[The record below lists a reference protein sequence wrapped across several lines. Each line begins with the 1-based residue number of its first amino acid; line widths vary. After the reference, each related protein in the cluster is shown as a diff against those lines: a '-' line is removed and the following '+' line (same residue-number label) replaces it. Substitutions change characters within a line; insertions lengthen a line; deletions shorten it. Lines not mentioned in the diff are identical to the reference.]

1 MGGAPIPSSH
11 DTLTKWLHSA
21 PPRSV
26 AFKRFRLQE
35 LNEAEPR
42 DEAVESL
49 LVRALISARLERSLL
64 AEYAKVLGWP
74 RVQQWVSD
82 SRMPLTSTCRRG
94 VFGEVLVGQVLESLH
109 EYLVPIWKDRFLI
122 TAGQSLPGLDGLALR
137 MDGAKLKEVCYYEV
151 KLRTTQ
157 DNQAAVKGYDQ
168 IRAEIGKPFPDLLH
182 FVLAR
187 LSEQGSILFE
197 PLLNYLSEREY
208 AGIDETYRLGLV
220 WEAGAWDDSVLGNL
234 ESKMEKLGEQS
245 LDVLVI
251 RLTGMIALTT
261 QMFARVGVTK
271 LSDDE

>member
-1 MGGAPIPSSH
+1 MGGKSPYQKRRMTAVINRGGVIQRLGLVPCNPSRGESVVGPHRHGGLRFYIDGPNRTMDMGGAPIPSSH

-109 EYLVPIWKDRFLI
+109 ELPLVPIWKDRFLI
-122 TAGQSLPGLDGLALR
+122 TPGQSLPGLDGLALGWTVR
-137 MDGAKLKEVCYYEV
+137 
-151 KLRTTQ
+151 
-157 DNQAAVKGYDQ
+157 N
-168 IRAEIGKPFPDLLH
+168 
-182 FVLAR
+182 
-187 LSEQGSILFE
+187 
-197 PLLNYLSEREY
+197 
-208 AGIDETYRLGLV
+208 
-220 WEAGAWDDSVLGNL
+220 
-234 ESKMEKLGEQS
+234 
-245 LDVLVI
+245 
-251 RLTGMIALTT
+251 
-261 QMFARVGVTK
+261 
-271 LSDDE
+271 